1 MRKEIFK
8 TKSKPEEPLEVYI
21 KRVAAEKMQKEED
34 QFRKENGDTGIAK
47 LAGQELG
54 YFIDE

>member
-34 QFRKENGDTGIAK
+34 N
-47 LAGQELG
+47 
-54 YFIDE
+54 